1 MRFFSLLACHHQRVK
16 EKLWKV
22 RTQDVI
28 SNVVEFDRPVNVV
41 LNKTV
46 VVDSD
51 WRFDSLWGGHL
62 QSHKKGKFAIFS
74 TKEVCNVKKEALPMF
89 S

>member
-1 MRFFSLLACHHQRVK
+1 MRFFHNLPAVTKGLKKNCERFEPRSHFKSRLSLI
-16 EKLWKV
+16 V
-22 RTQDVI
+22 R
-28 SNVVEFDRPVNVV
+28 VNVV

-62 QSHKKGKFAIFS
+62 QSQKKGKFAIFS